1 MSQPKI
7 MIFAPRDE
15 PADILAALRQ
25 RGCDIVA
32 GDLAWQQ
39 PRTNYENELVAAARD
54 AVALMGASMRSN
66 RITRPVLQASQRL
79 RVVAKYIV
87 GVDDVDVDAATELG
101 ILVCHAPTEE
111 NCFGVAETT
120 MAMMLTIL
128 KKLRERDSD
137 IRAGIWRQPRHGMT
151 YVGSRLSDGY
161 PGITLGLV
169 GLGRIGARV
178 ADLMRPW
185 NIRILAHDPYVEPA
199 KFLLHNVHQVDY
211 DTLLREADVVSFHVV
226 LTAETR
232 GMLGERELARMKPGA
247 VVINTARGYVVDESA
262 LARAIESGHIRAAA
276 VDAFAEEPLPDD
288 SPLRRLGDKVL
299 LSPHAA
305 SYHEGGD
312 LGPGIRWATRAVL
325 AALAGEVP
333 DNVYNKEVIPL
344 WNRRFGGISLT
355 AQ

>member
-1 MSQPKI
+1 MSQPTI
-7 MIFAPRDE
+7 MIFAPREE
-15 PADILAALRQ
+15 PPDILAALRQ
-25 RGCDIVA
+25 SGCDIIP

-39 PRTNYENELVAAARD
+39 PRTNYQDALVSAARD

-120 MAMMLTIL
+120 VAMMLTIL
-128 KKLRERDSD
+128 KKLRQRDAD
-137 IRAGIWRQPRHGMT
+137 IRAGIWRQPYHGMT

-169 GLGRIGARV
+169 GLGRIGSRI

-185 NIRILAHDPYVEPA
+185 NIRILAHDPYVDPA
-199 KFLLHNVHQVDY
+199 RFLLHNVHRVDY

-226 LTAETR
+226 LTGETR
-232 GMLGERELARMKPGA
+232 GMLGEPELALMKPGA
-247 VVINTARGYVVDESA
+247 VVINTARGHVVDEAA
-262 LARAIESGHIRAAA
+262 LARALESGRIRAAA
-276 VDAFAEEPLPDD
+276 IDAFAEEPLPDD

-305 SYHEGGD
+305 SYHESGD

-333 DNVYNKEVIPL
+333 DNVYNKEVIPR
-344 WNRRFGGISLT
+344 WRERFGGSSIS
-355 AQ
+355 A